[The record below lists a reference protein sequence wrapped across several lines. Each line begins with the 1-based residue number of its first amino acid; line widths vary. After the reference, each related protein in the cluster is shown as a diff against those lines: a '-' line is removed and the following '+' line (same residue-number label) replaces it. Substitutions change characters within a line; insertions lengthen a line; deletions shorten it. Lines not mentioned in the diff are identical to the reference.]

1 MKLKN
6 VKVGQRVQMKNID
19 EIPTECS
26 YPTGREFGLIEENLG
41 TVLGYPDSDGDV
53 QIEFDDFT
61 SEFSGTSKLYVHHSK
76 IRKVK

>member
-1 MKLKN
+1 MKIRN
-6 VKVGQRVQMKNID
+6 AVIGTRVQMKNID
-19 EIPTECS
+19 LYPTKCS
-26 YPTGREFGLIEENLG
+26 LRTGREFGLIEENLG
-41 TVLGYPDSDGDV
+41 TVIKDPDSDGDV

>member
-19 EIPTECS
+19 EIPTACS
-26 YPTGREFGLIEENLG
+26 YHNGREFGLIEENIG
-41 TVLGYPDSDGDV
+41 IVIKDADSDGDV
-53 QIEFDDFT
+53 QIIFDDFT

>member
-1 MKLKN
+1 MKIQN
-6 VKVGQRVQMKNID
+6 AIMGTRVQMKNID

-26 YPTGREFGLIEENLG
+26 YHTGREFGLIEENLG
-41 TVLGYPDSDGDV
+41 TVIKDPDSDGDV

-61 SEFSGTSKLYVHHSK
+61 SEFSGDNKLYVHHSK

>member
-1 MKLKN
+1 MKIQN
-6 VKVGQRVQMKNID
+6 AIMGTRVQMQNID

-26 YPTGREFGLIEENLG
+26 YHTGREFGLIEENLG
-41 TVLGYPDSDGDV
+41 TVIKDPDSDGDV

>member
-6 VKVGQRVQMKNID
+6 IKVGQRVQMKNID

-26 YPTGREFGLIEENLG
+26 YHTGREFGLIEENQG
-41 TVLGYPDSDGDV
+41 TIIRHPDPDGDV
-53 QIEFDDFT
+53 YIEFDDFE
-61 SEFSGTSKLYVHHSK
+61 SEFSGLNKLYVHHSK